1 MTAAPLA
8 VVIPSFNEA
17 ERLPSLLADL
27 AAGPTDL
34 IADLVVVD
42 GGSSDGTPQ
51 LARLGGAQLLHAPAS
66 RGRQLQRGIAATTAP
81 WLLLLHADCRLQPG
95 WAAALRRAMAS
106 PEAAWAFDLAV
117 EGQGLLLRLLELA
130 VRLRTQLR
138 QLPYGDQGLLLQRSL
153 LERAGGMPALPLM
166 EDLVL
171 IQKLQRLGPIRR
183 LGCPLQVN
191 GRRWRR
197 HGVLGTAWRN
207 GQLRRAWRRGISAEQ
222 LAERYYA
229 RDGSTVMAQ
238 RVRPRQNDVKP
249 LRG

>member
-51 LARLGGAQLLHAPAS
+51 LARLGGAQLLQAPAG
-66 RGRQLQRGIAATTAP
+66 RGLQLQRGIAATTAP

-117 EGQGLLLRLLELA
+117 EGQGLLLRLLEQA

-171 IQKLQRLGPIRR
+171 IQTLQRLGRIRR
-183 LGCPLQVN
+183 LSCPLQVN

-229 RDGSTVMAQ
+229 RDRSNRSPSAE
-238 RVRPRQNDVKP
+238 
-249 LRG
+249 